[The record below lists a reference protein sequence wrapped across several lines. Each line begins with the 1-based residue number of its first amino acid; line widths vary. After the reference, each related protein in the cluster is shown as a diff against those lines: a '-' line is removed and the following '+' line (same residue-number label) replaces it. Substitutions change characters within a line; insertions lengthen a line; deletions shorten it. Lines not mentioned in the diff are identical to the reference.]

1 MRIGSKFFNKAFPS
15 SSVISIPNY
24 LRANLNATGSTM
36 PFYSIAL
43 NATLKALRPLAGAL
57 FLQAA
62 MILAAISY
70 KLLTGTS

>member
-1 MRIGSKFFNKAFPS
+1 
-15 SSVISIPNY
+15 
-24 LRANLNATGSTM
+24 LNATGSTI

-57 FLQAA
+57 FLQAV